1 MMNHGTTISPSFK
14 IYNYNLKPQRT
25 FRPKIQLRYHTTKK
39 I

>member
-14 IYNYNLKPQRT
+14 IYKYNLKPQRT